1 MHICRCKLSL
11 VASRDISA
19 KEEIFVDRT
28 GPYYLPANERP
39 TVVAFPDH
47 KYERED
53 DDTDR

>member
-1 MHICRCKLSL
+1 ML